1 MPKPAALPSPTPAQA
16 AALAA
21 WRGPLLVVGG
31 AGTGK
36 TTLAGLAAVAAH
48 SGDGPPPLLLA
59 PSRSAASLLRNRIA
73 RTLGGTTQLGV
84 TTVHALCRTLLERF
98 SPLAGRRLLT
108 APEQEFRVR
117 ELLGGP
123 RAADRWPDVLRPA
136 LRTRGFARQVR
147 GVLARARQ
155 LGLDPDQVAEFGAAA
170 GAPEWVAMG
179 GFFAE
184 YLDVLDAEEALDYSE
199 LVHRTRILLT
209 EPEVTER
216 LRAEI
221 GAVVVD
227 DLDDLDPA
235 QIGLLRD
242 LAADGGRLL
251 ATANPHAAVHG
262 FRGAHPRIVADF
274 PAIFAVAGTPAPVV
288 VLAEGLRHGGELA
301 GALASLGERLP
312 QPVGLPLEP
321 VPSGR
326 AGGVR
331 VLRCGGE
338 VAQAQAIAT
347 ELRRVHTEHGTD
359 FSDMAVV
366 VRSGRG
372 QLPAIARALAASGI
386 AVAVAADEIVLAA
399 SQAVRPLLLA
409 LQVVGRGSLEPAE
422 AELLLTSPLGGFD
435 PVGLR
440 RLLRQWRA
448 AHPDVTA
455 PSSQEVFLAAL
466 AEPDWA
472 QADTPEQARLRQL
485 AGLLQTAREACG
497 AGRRVDE
504 VAWLLWEGTRWPARL
519 RAESLRGGPAARH
532 ADRDLDAVAAFFELA
547 AESSAGSGERGVRAL
562 LAEVAAQQI
571 PADRE
576 RESRL
581 GARGVQVLTAHRAKG
596 REWSLVV
603 VAGVQEGAWPATRR
617 AAGVLE
623 PLRLGSDGI
632 GSRPDPREQLTEE
645 RRLFHLACSRARDHL
660 VVTAAAGTEGEANQP
675 SRFLAELGVPAGEPQ
690 PGPPVTLGELTAR
703 LRRVLLEP
711 GSAEALRGA
720 AAGVLAD
727 LSTRFDDQ
735 GRALAPAADPESWW
749 GVRTVSS
756 AGAPAAGPIRL
767 SPSQVRELLTCP
779 RHHFLNRS
787 AHAGPPPAASASL
800 GTVLHLLVQ
809 HANSGGLSPGEE
821 EGYLDAAWEHLRFE
835 AGWLS
840 AVERAEAASSIG
852 RFLAWRETAAAE
864 VVGVEV
870 PFELDLRLGEL
881 EVSLVGAVDRLER
894 VADGRLRVVDFKTGR
909 TVPSRGEV
917 AGMEQLG
924 IYQLAVQA
932 GVLGGRG
939 TAGALAVYLRHPGA
953 RDELPKVLTQ
963 DSLAEVPHLAED
975 AEARQFPTWVEHRVW
990 RAARVVAEGEFPA
1003 APGAHCRR
1011 CPFAD
1016 SCPASGRGEQV
1027 V

>member
-1 MPKPAALPSPTPAQA
+1 
-16 AALAA
+16 
-21 WRGPLLVVGG
+21 VV
-31 AGTGK
+31 A
-36 TTLAGLAAVAAH
+36 
-48 SGDGPPPLLLA
+48 
-59 PSRSAASLLRNRIA
+59 
-73 RTLGGTTQLGV
+73 
-84 TTVHALCRTLLERF
+84 
-98 SPLAGRRLLT
+98 
-108 APEQEFRVR
+108 
-117 ELLGGP
+117 
-123 RAADRWPDVLRPA
+123 
-136 LRTRGFARQVR
+136 
-147 GVLARARQ
+147 
-155 LGLDPDQVAEFGAAA
+155 
-170 GAPEWVAMG
+170 
-179 GFFAE
+179 
-184 YLDVLDAEEALDYSE
+184 
-199 LVHRTRILLT
+199 
-209 EPEVTER
+209 
-216 LRAEI
+216 
-221 GAVVVD
+221 
-227 DLDDLDPA
+227 
-235 QIGLLRD
+235 
-242 LAADGGRLL
+242 
-251 ATANPHAAVHG
+251 
-262 FRGAHPRIVADF
+262 
-274 PAIFAVAGTPAPVV
+274 
-288 VLAEGLRHGGELA
+288 LAEGLRHGPELA
-301 GALASLGERLP
+301 EALASLGERLP
-312 QPVGLPLEP
+312 QFPGLPLEP
-321 VPSGR
+321 VPSQAR
-326 AGGVR
+326 AVTVPAGSVR

-347 ELRRVHTEHGTD
+347 ELRRAHTEHGTD

-372 QLPAIARALAASGI
+372 QLPAIARALAAAGI
-386 AVAVAADEIVLAA
+386 PVAVAADEIVLAA

-435 PVGLR
+435 PIGLR
-440 RLLRQWRA
+440 RLLRQWRR
-448 AHPDVTA
+448 AHPEVTA
-455 PSSQEVFLAAL
+455 TSAQEVFGAAL
-466 AEPDWA
+466 ADPGWA
-472 QADTPEQARLRQL
+472 QADTPEQVRLRQL
-485 AGLLQTAREACG
+485 AGLLRSAREACE

-504 VAWLLWEGTRWPARL
+504 IAWLVWEGTRWPARL

-532 ADRDLDAVAAFFELA
+532 ADRDLDAVTAFFELA
-547 AESSAGSGERGVRAL
+547 AESSAGAGERGVRAL

-603 VAGVQEGAWPATRR
+603 VAGVQEGAWPA
-617 AAGVLE
+617 AGVLE

-632 GSRPDPREQLTEE
+632 GLRPDPREQLTEE

-675 SRFLAELGVPAGEPQ
+675 SRFLAELGVPAGGPQ
-690 PGPPVTLGELTAR
+690 PGPPVTLAELTAR
-703 LRRVLLEP
+703 LRRILLDP
-711 GSAEALRGA
+711 GSGDAARDA

-727 LSTRFDDQ
+727 LSTEVDDS
-735 GRALAPAADPESWW
+735 GRAVVPAADPASWW
-749 GVRTVSS
+749 GVRALSS
-756 AGAPAAGPIRL
+756 VGAPASGPIRL

-779 RHHFLNRS
+779 RHHFLNRT

-809 HANSGGLSPGEE
+809 HANSGGLTAGEE
-821 EGYLDAAWEHLRFE
+821 AGYLDAAWEHLRFE

-864 VVGVEV
+864 LVGVEV
-870 PFELDLRLGEL
+870 PFELDLELGGL
-881 EVSLVGAVDRLER
+881 EVSVVGAVDRLER

-909 TVPSRGEV
+909 TVPTRGDV

-924 IYQLAVQA
+924 IYQLAVRA
-932 GVLGGRG
+932 GVLGDGD

-963 DSLAEVPHLAED
+963 DSLAEVPHLGDD

-990 RAARVVAEGEFPA
+990 RAARVVADGVFPA
-1003 APGAHCRR
+1003 SPGGHCRR